1 MCGVLLQPDTLLSN
15 TYSNDCWRMYVYDAF
30 NVWSCAMDGRVQ
42 HETSNIDAKIS
53 CARFHYA
60 ALHINLDQR
69 RGSDLVVK
77 HAKWV

>member
-1 MCGVLLQPDTLLSN
+1 
-15 TYSNDCWRMYVYDAF
+15 MYVYDAF

-77 HAKWV
+77 HAKRVEQKVLRVLANSNLKYM